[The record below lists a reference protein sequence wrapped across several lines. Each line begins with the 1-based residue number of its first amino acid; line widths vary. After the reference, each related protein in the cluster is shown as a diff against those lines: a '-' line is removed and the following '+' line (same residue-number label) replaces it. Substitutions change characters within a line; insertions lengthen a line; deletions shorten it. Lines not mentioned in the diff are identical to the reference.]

1 MSEPGN
7 SNCLQDIRI
16 VLLGGKYCGKGET
29 VNTILG
35 CTAIDT
41 EDEIVG
47 NTVRHG
53 EVAGRWRVTLVK
65 TPGWWKSF
73 HPDETM
79 ELVKMSLI
87 QSVSL
92 CTPGPHAFLLV
103 VDLDSILEEKSG
115 RSIEGHM
122 ELQGDAVWNHTLVL
136 LKYGVWK
143 ETYSTVGDYMEK
155 RGTVLCRIM
164 EKCGR
169 RSHIL
174 NNNNNSS
181 RAQVIALLEKVEKM
195 VAANGGK
202 LFELD
207 AAVAQDVEG
216 RLEDVNEKAKERESS
231 VKAEIDVLRDTYKG
245 RLSNNLSPSMTM
257 DYYGS

>member
-115 RSIEGHM
+115 RSIERHM
-122 ELQGDAVWNHTLVL
+122 ELLGDAVWNHTLVL
-136 LKYGVWK
+136 LKYGVWGRHTPLLEITWKK
-143 ETYSTVGDYMEK
+143 EGRFCAGLWRNAVEEATYSTTIIIVQEH
-155 RGTVLCRIM
+155 R
-164 EKCGR
+164 
-169 RSHIL
+169 
-174 NNNNNSS
+174 
-181 RAQVIALLEKVEKM
+181 
-195 VAANGGK
+195 
-202 LFELD
+202 
-207 AAVAQDVEG
+207 
-216 RLEDVNEKAKERESS
+216 
-231 VKAEIDVLRDTYKG
+231 
-245 RLSNNLSPSMTM
+245 
-257 DYYGS
+257 